1 MKKGMV
7 YLIGAGPGDPGLFT
21 LRGRDC
27 LAAADVVIYDHL
39 VHPDILRHIRP
50 GAEVAYA
57 GKQGGSHSLSQD
69 EINDRL
75 VQAARR
81 GKTVARLK
89 GGDPFVFGRGG
100 EEALVLA
107 RAGIPFVV
115 VPGVTS
121 AVAVPA
127 YAGIPLTQRG
137 YTSTLA
143 LVAGHEDPTK
153 MASDISWDALA
164 RLGTVVFLMGVKNL
178 PRIAENL
185 IRHGRSAET
194 PAALIRWGT
203 TPGQK
208 TLQASLGEIAAR
220 AEAERFTPPAV
231 FVVGEVV
238 ALREALTWFETK
250 PLFNRG
256 VIVTRPEAQ
265 AEEMAALLWAQG
277 ARPLRFPVIATAPPP
292 SWDGLDRACAA
303 VDRYAWIVFT
313 SANGVRFF
321 FDRFCRGDRD
331 VRDLKGVRIATIGPA
346 TARAVAERGLRVDLV
361 PESFVSEGVVAA
373 FQSRDLRGRRV
384 LLPRAAEARDVLPE
398 GLRGLGAEVDAVTA
412 YQTVSTGR
420 TRQEL
425 DDLLRTAGA
434 DVVSFTSPSTVRE
447 FCAVAGR
454 NHPLWERI
462 VVACLGPV
470 TVAEARRLGLPVH
483 IVQERFTVPGLV
495 DAMVR
500 HFQEEGP

>member
-75 VQAARR
+75 VQAARM

-100 EEALVLA
+100 EEAIVLA

-178 PRIAENL
+178 SR
-185 IRHGRSAET
+185 
-194 PAALIRWGT
+194 
-203 TPGQK
+203 
-208 TLQASLGEIAAR
+208 
-220 AEAERFTPPAV
+220 V
-231 FVVGEVV
+231 
-238 ALREALTWFETK
+238 
-250 PLFNRG
+250 
-256 VIVTRPEAQ
+256 
-265 AEEMAALLWAQG
+265 
-277 ARPLRFPVIATAPPP
+277 
-292 SWDGLDRACAA
+292 
-303 VDRYAWIVFT
+303 VFT
-313 SANGVRFF
+313 
-321 FDRFCRGDRD
+321 
-331 VRDLKGVRIATIGPA
+331 
-346 TARAVAERGLRVDLV
+346 ERR
-361 PESFVSEGVVAA
+361 S
-373 FQSRDLRGRRV
+373 
-384 LLPRAAEARDVLPE
+384 
-398 GLRGLGAEVDAVTA
+398 
-412 YQTVSTGR
+412 
-420 TRQEL
+420 
-425 DDLLRTAGA
+425 
-434 DVVSFTSPSTVRE
+434 
-447 FCAVAGR
+447 
-454 NHPLWERI
+454 
-462 VVACLGPV
+462 
-470 TVAEARRLGLPVH
+470 
-483 IVQERFTVPGLV
+483 
-495 DAMVR
+495 
-500 HFQEEGP
+500 